1 MDGFDL
7 SFYAG
12 KRVFVTGHTGF
23 KGSWLCRL
31 LVRAGADVTGYSLA
45 PPNGPSLYE
54 IAGIAQDVHAVTGDI
69 RDYGTLKA
77 AFDAAQ
83 PEIVFHLAA
92 QPIVREGYKNPAD
105 TYNINVMGTVNIL
118 ECIRS
123 SRCARSFL
131 NVTSDKAYLNR
142 EWARGYRESDA
153 LDGFDPYS
161 SSKSC
166 SELVTRCYRDSF
178 FADGRVAVSTA
189 RAGNVIGG
197 GDFAPNRI
205 MPDCVR
211 AALKREP
218 VVVRNPLS
226 TRPYQHVLE
235 ALYAYLMIAAM
246 QQRDRRYA
254 GSYNVG
260 PDDADCCTTGALAE
274 LFVRSWG
281 EGMTWLDRRE
291 DGPREAGCLRL
302 DCTKLK
308 ETFGWR
314 PRWNL
319 QTAVEMVVT
328 WSRCW
333 AAGGDVRALMDA
345 QMDAFLKAGESR

>member
-45 PPNGPSLYE
+45 PPTSPSLYE

-142 EWARGYRESDA
+142 EWEQGYRESDA

-319 QTAVEMVVT
+319 QTAVDMVVT

-333 AAGGDVRALMDA
+333 AAGEDVRALMDA

>member
-1 MDGFDL
+1 
-7 SFYAG
+7 
-12 KRVFVTGHTGF
+12 
-23 KGSWLCRL
+23 
-31 LVRAGADVTGYSLA
+31 
-45 PPNGPSLYE
+45 
-54 IAGIAQDVHAVTGDI
+54 
-69 RDYGTLKA
+69 
-77 AFDAAQ
+77 
-83 PEIVFHLAA
+83 
-92 QPIVREGYKNPAD
+92 
-105 TYNINVMGTVNIL
+105 
-118 ECIRS
+118 
-123 SRCARSFL
+123 
-131 NVTSDKAYLNR
+131 
-142 EWARGYRESDA
+142 
-153 LDGFDPYS
+153 
-161 SSKSC
+161 
-166 SELVTRCYRDSF
+166 
-178 FADGRVAVSTA
+178 
-189 RAGNVIGG
+189 
-197 GDFAPNRI
+197 

-291 DGPREAGCLRL
+291 DGPRESGCLRL

-319 QTAVEMVVT
+319 QTAVDMVVT

-333 AAGGDVRALMDA
+333 AAGEDVRALMDA

>member
-45 PPNGPSLYE
+45 PPTSPSLYE

-69 RDYGTLKA
+69 RDYGALKA

-105 TYNINVMGTVNIL
+105 TYGINVMGTVNIL

-319 QTAVEMVVT
+319 QTAVDMVVT

>member
-1 MDGFDL
+1 
-7 SFYAG
+7 
-12 KRVFVTGHTGF
+12 
-23 KGSWLCRL
+23 
-31 LVRAGADVTGYSLA
+31 
-45 PPNGPSLYE
+45 
-54 IAGIAQDVHAVTGDI
+54 
-69 RDYGTLKA
+69 
-77 AFDAAQ
+77 
-83 PEIVFHLAA
+83 
-92 QPIVREGYKNPAD
+92 
-105 TYNINVMGTVNIL
+105 MGTVNIL

-123 SRCARSFL
+123 SCCAGSFL

-142 EWARGYRESDA
+142 EWARGYRESDV

-211 AALKREP
+211 AALRREP